1 MNKTIKKIG
10 ILFVLIASI
19 GFLAS
24 CANTGENDKGE
35 DSPRIVSVSPSVTE
49 LIYAFGKED
58 QLVGRSDYCDYP
70 SETEDI
76 PSVGSLLDPN
86 VEMII
91 ELEPDILFIS
101 AYFKDEIAKTLEE
114 AGIESTVI
122 LDAEDFEGSFD
133 VINEVGEMLDA
144 KSEAEELVT
153 KLKGEIEEIQE
164 KTSGQEQPTV
174 YYVVGFGKN
183 GDFTATGDTYIAEIL
198 KAAGGTNIAQDASDW
213 MFSIE
218 KIIEEDPEY
227 IIISENYGMKEE
239 FVQTEGYK
247 ELSAV
252 KNNKVIEVDDDLL
265 NRQGPRLAQG
275 VESIAKILHPD
286 LFN

>member
-76 PSVGSLLDPN
+76 PSVGSSLDPN

>member
-10 ILFVLIASI
+10 ILLILIASMGI
-19 GFLAS
+19 LAS
-24 CANTGENDKGE
+24 CGSTGENDKGD
-35 DSPRIVSVSPSVTE
+35 DSPKIVSVSPSVTE

-70 SETEDI
+70 AETEDI

-101 AYFKDEIAKTLEE
+101 AHFKDEIAKTLED

-122 LDAEDFEGSFD
+122 LNAEDFEGSFD

-174 YYVVGFGKN
+174 YYVVGFGQN
-183 GDFTATGDTYIAEIL
+183 GDYTATGDTYIAEIL
-198 KAAGGTNIAQDASDW
+198 KVAGGMNIAQDASGW
-213 MFSIE
+213 AYSIE
-218 KIIEEDPEY
+218 NIIEEDPEY
-227 IIISENYGMKEE
+227 ILISENYGMKDE
-239 FVQTEGYK
+239 FVETEGYK

-275 VESIAKILHPD
+275 VKSIAKILHPD